1 MDLTYSCSTTR
12 LTNILHRDND
22 IKHSFDTSLVGYL
35 DDTTWKGESLYINA
49 LNRHHQTLN
58 KRYLTQILRPIVLQK
73 LDILT
78 REIWYPT
85 IPHKY
90 IDSITKPSYL
100 AKSLALISL
109 YDFKIDL
116 TIDWKTIGGT
126 HTLEITSRIWIPQR

>member
-22 IKHSFDTSLVGYL
+22 IKHSFDTSL
-35 DDTTWKGESLYINA
+35 
-49 LNRHHQTLN
+49 
-58 KRYLTQILRPIVLQK
+58 RYLTQILRPIVLQK

-90 IDSITKPSYL
+90 IDSIKKPSYL

-109 YDFKIDL
+109 FDFKFDL

-126 HTLEITSRIWIPQR
+126 HPLEITSRIWIPQR